1 MGGVARLDRLIILRS
16 EVQSY
21 VISLS
26 HGLVTSKL
34 GSRTELSRLL
44 RAVHVV
50 ISYEDAAAVMSG
62 AQRAGR
68 KRRKGRPH
76 QAPPPPGVS
85 LNVS

>member
-1 MGGVARLDRLIILRS
+1 MDRLIILRS

-50 ISYEDAAAVMSG
+50 ISYEDAAAVTGMSG

-68 KRRKGRPH
+68 KRRKGRPR
-76 QAPPPPGVS
+76 QAPPPPGGS